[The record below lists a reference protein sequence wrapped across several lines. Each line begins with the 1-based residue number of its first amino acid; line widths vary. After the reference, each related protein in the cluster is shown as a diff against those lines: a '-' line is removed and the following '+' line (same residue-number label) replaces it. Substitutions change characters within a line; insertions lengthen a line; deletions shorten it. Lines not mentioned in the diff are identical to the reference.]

1 MDAFAS
7 SDIAQ
12 AAGLARAAGLSFSDD
27 ARPGI
32 SRRRVGKGFAY
43 YDAKGALIRDKSS
56 IARIRAIVIPPAWEK
71 VWISPDRRGHIQATG
86 RDARGRKQ
94 YRYHADWSA
103 HREATKYSLLPE
115 FAAALPGLREEI
127 ETHLRMR
134 SVSRERVLAV
144 VVTLLQQTL
153 IRIGNASYAR
163 ENESYG
169 LTTLTEDHVE
179 IAGAKLRFA
188 FRGKSGKEWNLT
200 VADRRIAH
208 VVRQCQELPGQT
220 LFRYMSEGGVA
231 RDVASSDVNDYLR
244 ELTGFDFTAKTFRT
258 WAGTV
263 LAARALAV
271 QPPGESKTA
280 RKRAVVAAI
289 REVAARLGNTVAVCR
304 ASYIHPA
311 IFDAYETGALHRAFR
326 RAPDAV
332 DEWTED
338 EKIVLKLLKT
348 KVACHSR
355 RAERDRE

>member
-1 MDAFAS
+1 MDALAF
-7 SDIAQ
+7 SDIGQ
-12 AAGLARAAGLSFSDD
+12 SAGTARAAGLSFSDD
-27 ARPGI
+27 TRPGI

-43 YDAKGALIRDKSS
+43 YDARGALIRDRAV
-56 IARIRAIVIPPAWEK
+56 IARIRAIVIPPAWER
-71 VWISPDRRGHIQATG
+71 VWISPSTRGHIQATG

-103 HREATKYSLLPE
+103 HREATKYALLPE
-115 FAAALPGLREEI
+115 FAAALPKLRETV

-134 SVSRERVLAV
+134 SISRERVLAV

-163 ENESYG
+163 ENDSYG
-169 LTTLTEDHVE
+169 LTTLTDDHVE
-179 IAGAKLRFA
+179 ITGAKLRFA
-188 FRGKSGKEWNLT
+188 FRGKSGKEWKLT
-200 VADRRIAH
+200 VTDRRIAH

-220 LFRYMSEGGVA
+220 LFRYMSEDGQA

-263 LAARALAV
+263 LAARALAAR
-271 QPPGESKTA
+271 PLGESRKA
-280 RKRAVVAAI
+280 RKKAVVDAV
-289 REVAARLGNTVAVCR
+289 RDVAARLGNTVAVCR

-311 IFDAYETGALHRAFR
+311 VFDAYERGALHEAFR

-332 DEWTED
+332 DDWIED
-338 EKIVLKLLKT
+338 EKRVLGLLQ
-348 KVACHSR
+348 
-355 RAERDRE
+355 ER